1 MSSSEKESR
10 GFIASDSQGTNEYIE
25 VTRVSGDVSE
35 PVTDMI
41 TAEEP
46 LEIQLQYGQ
55 QHDMTLAITMRTPG
69 HDDELAV
76 GFLYGEGIIHSL
88 SDVLAVEHCT
98 PPDPDKG
105 LHNVIKVT
113 LNPALSFDPDQLD
126 RHFYMS
132 SSCGVCGKTSLEA
145 VQARSE
151 SKIDQTFKISADSL
165 KRSPSSLL
173 TTQTEF
179 TRTGGLH
186 SSGLINEKG
195 EVIRAREDV
204 GRHNALDKLIGSLLL
219 EDKLPIEQHGLLLSG
234 RASFELLQKATLAG
248 IGLVAAVGPPSTL
261 AVDLARDQG
270 ITLAGF
276 VRDEGFNIY
285 THPERIRR

>member
-1 MSSSEKESR
+1 MSSPEHDIE
-10 GFIASDSQGTNEYIE
+10 GFVASDSQGTNEYID
-25 VTRVSGDVSE
+25 VTRVSGGRTES
-35 PVTDMI
+35 VTDLI

-46 LEIQLQYGQ
+46 LEIQLEYGDGK
-55 QHDMTLAITMRTPG
+55 DMTLAITMRTPG
-69 HDDELAV
+69 HDDELAA
-76 GFLYGEGIIHSL
+76 GFLFGEGIVHSL
-88 SDVLAVEHCT
+88 ADVVSVEHCT

-105 LHNVIKVT
+105 LHNVIKVG
-113 LNPALSFDPDQLD
+113 LSPSLAFDPDKLD

-132 SSCGVCGKTSLEA
+132 SSCGVCGKTSIEA
-145 VQARSE
+145 VIARAE
-151 SKIDQTFKISADSL
+151 NKIDQSFRIAAEAL
-165 KRSPSSLL
+165 KKAPDSLL

-179 TRTGGLH
+179 ARTGGLH
-186 SSGLINEKG
+186 SSGLINTKG

-204 GRHNALDKLIGSLLL
+204 GRHNALDKLIGSLFL
-219 EDKLPIEQHGLLLSG
+219 ENRLPIEQVGLLLSG

-285 THPERIRR
+285 THPHRIT